1 MNSLTIRGGH
11 VIDPANGRNE
21 IADLY
26 VVDGKISADPPP
38 DDSPVISAENLVVTP
53 GLIDMHVHFREPVQ
67 THKETLATGA
77 QAAAAGGVYPLCGVP
92 NHTPR
97 TARPTRGA

>member
-1 MNSLTIRGGH
+1 MNNLTIRGGH

-26 VVDGKISADPPP
+26 VIDGKISADPPP

-53 GLIDMHVHFREPVQ
+53 GLIDMHVNFREPRQ
-67 THKETLATGA
+67 TRREALPPWYACRI
-77 QAAAAGGVYPLCGVP
+77 PVP
-92 NHTPR
+92 QPTAPAVWLGLLIAPVTPP
-97 TARPTRGA
+97 A